1 MSLWEVSCLKTL
13 KYFAFKC
20 SVLKKKEK
28 KVTGFNEI
36 GDLLA
41 VFSQKLYISS
51 IFLPFGPFPPQKVL
65 LGMCIHFRI
74 SSQTT

>member
-1 MSLWEVSCLKTL
+1 MKTL

-20 SVLKKKEK
+20 SVVKKIKKKLKKE
-28 KVTGFNEI
+28 VTRFNEI
-36 GDLLA
+36 DDLLA
-41 VFSQKLYISS
+41 VFSQKLYLSS
-51 IFLPFGPFPPQKVL
+51 IFLPFGPFHPQKVL